1 MLARKKKDRWQG
13 KRRQVGQMRRA
24 AQGLRK
30 AFAAPS
36 SKKVLLQAMHRPEM
50 YEVTVGEGAL
60 GLELEVYDVPCPEM
74 TVSAVLRGGP
84 LEGRVRVGD
93 ILVRIGSTE
102 VQHLTLEAVQ
112 RLCWRL
118 RRRSKRLTFVHAHA

>member
-1 MLARKKKDRWQG
+1 MSAVVRAG
-13 KRRQVGQMRRA
+13 RRLRRA
-24 AQGLRK
+24 LAGVRRL
-30 AFAAPS
+30 PS
-36 SKKVLLQAMHRPEM
+36 RQRLGRKVLLQAMHRPEM
-50 YEVTVGEGAL
+50 YEVTVGEGML

-93 ILVRIGSTE
+93 ILVRIGSIE
-102 VQHLTLEAVQ
+102 VQHLTLGEVE
-112 RLCWRL
+112 RLCRSL

>member
-1 MLARKKKDRWQG
+1 MSAVVRAGQG
-13 KRRQVGQMRRA
+13 FRRA
-24 AQGLRK
+24 LAGVRRL
-30 AFAAPS
+30 PS
-36 SKKVLLQAMHRPEM
+36 RQRLGRKVLLQAMHRPEM

-84 LEGRVRVGD
+84 LEGQVRVGD

-102 VQHLTLEAVQ
+102 VKHLTLEAVQ

-118 RRRSKRLTFVHAHA
+118 RWRSKRLTFVHAHA